1 MQGIERSIL
10 VQTMV
15 RCKACGY
22 VMPEAKLGDKCP
34 ACGALRT
41 VFEPYVNPVAEPRQK
56 VLNMHLHP
64 IAVHFPTVLAVA
76 ILVFAVATP
85 FFSGQAQAMLIST
98 VKILALFL
106 PIVTVIAM
114 LMGVVD
120 GRTRFRKI
128 KNSEILK
135 TKIVY
140 GSILFVFSLGLV
152 IDVWLKGFS
161 EILYTLALIILAAG
175 AVAFSAILALLG
187 MSITNSAFPG
197 K

>member
-1 MQGIERSIL
+1 
-10 VQTMV
+10 VQNMV

-22 VMPEAKLGDKCP
+22 IMPEAKLGDKCP

-41 VFEPYVNPVAEPRQK
+41 VFEPYINPIAEPRQK

-76 ILVFAVATP
+76 ILVFSAATP
-85 FFSGQAQAMLIST
+85 FFSGNAQALLIST
-98 VKILALFL
+98 VRILALFL
-106 PIVTVIAM
+106 PLVTIIAIV
-114 LMGVVD
+114 MGVVD
-120 GRTRFRKI
+120 GKTRFRKI

-140 GSILFVFSLGLV
+140 GSILFVFSLGLIIV
-152 IDVWLKGFS
+152 VWLKGFN
-161 EILYTLALIILAAG
+161 EILFAAASIVLATG
-175 AVAFSAILALLG
+175 AVAFSAVLALLG